1 MAQKSDPDGLM
12 QQFYP
17 LLGGKANV
25 LKESRQSSRLVFIIK
40 DQSLA
45 DTDALSALPEVAAC
59 SLRSGRVQLE
69 LEADTYERA
78 KKENLLMASKYD
90 GLARIIIQNVGGK
103 SNIVSLT
110 HCVTRLRFKLK
121 DESKANTDVL
131 KGTDGVMTV
140 VQSGGQYMV
149 VIGNHVA
156 DVYDAV
162 CTVGHIIPG
171 GAVNED
177 GTAAEEAPR
186 EKKKE
191 KFNPFNW
198 FVNIISS
205 VLTPVLGIMAATGI
219 IKGVLT
225 ILSTMGWMDGAGS
238 TYNILYSL
246 ADAMF
251 YFIPVLLAYT
261 SSKRFGL
268 DPLEGLLISCALLYP
283 YMLSSSEMAHD
294 SLFGIPV
301 IMPSSGDYS
310 NSVIPIICAVAF
322 AVWFEKKV
330 KKIMPSSIALFGT
343 PLVTCLVT
351 FSLTLWIIGPIASVL
366 GNGIA
371 EFFKWL
377 AGLSGILTGLG
388 IGAVYQVLVMFG
400 MHAALGPIAVIELIS
415 TGSTR
420 LLVGALP
427 CTFAQVGAVAA
438 IWVKSKNKK
447 TKSLC
452 PPALISGIV
461 GITEPAIY
469 GLTLPTKTP
478 FVITCITSGIAG
490 AALMALGVTQYQ
502 LAGMGIFQ
510 YTAYVPAGSND
521 ISGMITSII
530 ITALTVVATFVIV
543 FFTYKD
549 PETN

>member
-1 MAQKSDPDGLM
+1 
-12 QQFYP
+12 
-17 LLGGKANV
+17 
-25 LKESRQSSRLVFIIK
+25 
-40 DQSLA
+40 SLA

-238 TYNILYSL
+238 T
-246 ADAMF
+246 
-251 YFIPVLLAYT
+251 
-261 SSKRFGL
+261 
-268 DPLEGLLISCALLYP
+268 
-283 YMLSSSEMAHD
+283 
-294 SLFGIPV
+294 
-301 IMPSSGDYS
+301 
-310 NSVIPIICAVAF
+310 
-322 AVWFEKKV
+322 
-330 KKIMPSSIALFGT
+330 
-343 PLVTCLVT
+343 
-351 FSLTLWIIGPIASVL
+351 
-366 GNGIA
+366 
-371 EFFKWL
+371 
-377 AGLSGILTGLG
+377 
-388 IGAVYQVLVMFG
+388 
-400 MHAALGPIAVIELIS
+400 
-415 TGSTR
+415 
-420 LLVGALP
+420 
-427 CTFAQVGAVAA
+427 
-438 IWVKSKNKK
+438 
-447 TKSLC
+447 
-452 PPALISGIV
+452 
-461 GITEPAIY
+461 
-469 GLTLPTKTP
+469 
-478 FVITCITSGIAG
+478 
-490 AALMALGVTQYQ
+490 
-502 LAGMGIFQ
+502 
-510 YTAYVPAGSND
+510 
-521 ISGMITSII
+521 
-530 ITALTVVATFVIV
+530 
-543 FFTYKD
+543 
-549 PETN
+549 

>member
-171 GAVNED
+171 GASPSCWRTLLPS
-177 GTAAEEAPR
+177 GSALTRWRACSSAAP
-186 EKKKE
+186 
-191 KFNPFNW
+191 
-198 FVNIISS
+198 
-205 VLTPVLGIMAATGI
+205 
-219 IKGVLT
+219 
-225 ILSTMGWMDGAGS
+225 
-238 TYNILYSL
+238 
-246 ADAMF
+246 
-251 YFIPVLLAYT
+251 
-261 SSKRFGL
+261 
-268 DPLEGLLISCALLYP
+268 CC
-283 YMLSSSEMAHD
+283 
-294 SLFGIPV
+294 
-301 IMPSSGDYS
+301 
-310 NSVIPIICAVAF
+310 IPIC
-322 AVWFEKKV
+322 
-330 KKIMPSSIALFGT
+330 
-343 PLVTCLVT
+343 
-351 FSLTLWIIGPIASVL
+351 
-366 GNGIA
+366 
-371 EFFKWL
+371 
-377 AGLSGILTGLG
+377 
-388 IGAVYQVLVMFG
+388 
-400 MHAALGPIAVIELIS
+400 
-415 TGSTR
+415 
-420 LLVGALP
+420 
-427 CTFAQVGAVAA
+427 
-438 IWVKSKNKK
+438 
-447 TKSLC
+447 
-452 PPALISGIV
+452 
-461 GITEPAIY
+461 
-469 GLTLPTKTP
+469 
-478 FVITCITSGIAG
+478 
-490 AALMALGVTQYQ
+490 
-502 LAGMGIFQ
+502 
-510 YTAYVPAGSND
+510 
-521 ISGMITSII
+521 
-530 ITALTVVATFVIV
+530 
-543 FFTYKD
+543 
-549 PETN
+549 